1 MFRHWAFSNVYYNA
15 GDALRGILDKDVHS
29 DYMLSLNIDV
39 PFRILKFR
47 PSQWFNNAKLQFFN
61 FDLHLSPV
69 IDTALN
75 HNPADGTGFNFENML
90 ASGGLEA
97 LFFPQRFRSL
107 LIRISFA
114 VNLKNPSNAGKY
126 ELYIGSDLFY

>member
-47 PSQWFNNAKLQFFN
+47 PSQWFNNTKLNFFN
-61 FDLHLSPV
+61 FDLHLALV

-75 HNPADGTGFNFENML
+75 HHPSNGTGFNFENML

-107 LIRISFA
+107 LVRISFA
-114 VNLKNPSNAGKY
+114 VNLKGPSGAEKY
-126 ELYIGSDLFY
+126 ELFIGTDLFY